1 MCNQQHSIAHLTKPV
16 QLVLLWQIDHNQF
29 YFQRAPWQLGPI
41 FAAVDS
47 HFNTDIIEAQVTIGR
62 TAVVEEL
69 GITVE
74 SIEQA
79 TAGIIKQDSLG
90 VTISIEGEPGRDPRQ
105 GCLTDIGST
114 SIAAFG

>member
-29 YFQRAPWQLGPI
+29 YFQRAPYQQGPI
-41 FAAVDS
+41 FAAKGS
-47 HFNTDIIEAQVTIGR
+47 HFNTDTIEAQVTISH
-62 TAVVEEL
+62 TAVVVEL

-74 SIEQA
+74 SIEEA
-79 TAGIIKQDSLG
+79 TAGIITQDSLG
-90 VTISIEGEPGRDPRQ
+90 VTISIEEEPDRDPRQ
-105 GCLTDIGST
+105 GCLTGIGST